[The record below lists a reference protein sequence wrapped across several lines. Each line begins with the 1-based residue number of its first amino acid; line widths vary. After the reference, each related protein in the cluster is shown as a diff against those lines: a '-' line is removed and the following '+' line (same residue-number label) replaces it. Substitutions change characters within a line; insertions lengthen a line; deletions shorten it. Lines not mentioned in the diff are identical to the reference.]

1 MFLAADNAPVRS
13 VPTWSL
19 LLALAVATAQGATK
33 IPDVRDGD
41 IVFHTSRSAQSLA
54 IQRATHSLYS
64 HMGVV
69 LLRGGKPYV
78 FEAIST
84 VQYTPLEQW
93 LARGENGRYVIKRL
107 RKPLTTDEISRLR
120 AEAAPY
126 AGRPYDLTF
135 EWSDTRL
142 YCSELVWKMFQR
154 AVGIEIGHRQR
165 LRDFDLTDPA
175 VRLKMAERYGERVPL
190 DESVISPAA
199 MFAAEVLVEV
209 EAR

>member
-1 MFLAADNAPVRS
+1 MKRLRAGA
-13 VPTWSL
+13 L
-19 LLALAVATAQGATK
+19 LLILSTTSLHAATK

-54 IQRATHSLYS
+54 IQRATHSPYS

-69 LLRGGKPYV
+69 LFRSGKPFV

-84 VQYTPLEQW
+84 VQYTPLDQW
-93 LARGENGRYVIKRL
+93 LARGENGHYVIKRL
-107 RKPLTTDEISRLR
+107 GKPLTTDEISRLR
-120 AEAAPY
+120 VEAASY

-154 AVGIEIGHRQR
+154 ATGIEIGHRQR
-165 LRDFDLTDPA
+165 LRDFNLTDPA
-175 VRLKMAERYGERVPL
+175 VRLKMAERYGERVPV